1 MLNNI
6 ANFNNI
12 YDYLPILNAILITD
26 LFVISL
32 LNLNIIK
39 SNVLRFWYSN
49 FNLSAVIA
57 DVLIIFIV
65 LILTRFIYYFIF
77 KTFSIINFIIL
88 AVILQ
93 IIHDILFYLFISI
106 IPKGTNKMID
116 TFKDYANEISYFAI
130 IADSC
135 MIIMSCIIAYYLV
148 NINTNFNIIILI
160 VFLYLLPYLL
170 YN

>member
-65 LILTRFIYYFIF
+65 LILTRFIYYYIF